1 MENRRGRGIT
11 GRLAVALAALAL
23 AGCASVA
30 PQDYAR
36 ETPVLDLKAYFD
48 GKVDAWGM
56 VQDRSGKV
64 IKRMTVEMTCT
75 WNGDVGTL
83 DERFT
88 YADGTK
94 ETRVWTIRKD
104 GNRYT
109 GTAADVV
116 GEAKGE
122 AAGNA
127 LRWNYVLD
135 AKREDGSTIHL
146 DMDDWMWLV
155 DDGTLVNRT
164 TFSKFGIR
172 FGEVT
177 IFFRKR

>member
-1 MENRRGRGIT
+1 VIRQIII
-11 GRLAVALAALAL
+11 VVLAL
-23 AGCASVA
+23 VLSACASVT
-30 PQDYAR
+30 PQDYAADK
-36 ETPVLDLKAYFD
+36 PVLDLRQYFT
-48 GKVDAWGM
+48 GKVDAWGI

-64 IKRMTVEMTCT
+64 IKRMSVEMTCT

-88 YADGTK
+88 YADGSK

-122 AAGNA
+122 SAGNA

-135 AKREDGSTIHL
+135 AKREDGGTVHL

-155 DDGTLVNRT
+155 DEKTLVNKT
-164 TFSKFGIR
+164 TFSKFGIKL
-172 FGEVT
+172 GEVT
-177 IFFRKR
+177 IFFRKH

>member
-1 MENRRGRGIT
+1 MIDRLILGIA
-11 GRLAVALAALAL
+11 GLVL

-30 PQDYAR
+30 PQDYASGR
-36 ETPVLDLKAYFD
+36 PVLDLKEYFD
-48 GKVDAWGM
+48 GQVDAWGI

-64 IKRMTVEMTCT
+64 IKRMVVEMTCT

-94 ETRVWTIRKD
+94 ETRVWTIRRD
-104 GNRYT
+104 GRRYT

-135 AKREDGSTIHL
+135 VPREGGGTVHL

-155 DDGTLVNRT
+155 DDRTLVNRAS
-164 TFSKFGIR
+164 FSKFGIR

>member
-1 MENRRGRGIT
+1 M
-11 GRLAVALAALAL
+11 LKKLLLAL
-23 AGCASVA
+23 TVLLLTSCASVT
-30 PQDYAR
+30 PQDYAAEKPR
-36 ETPVLDLKAYFD
+36 LDLKEYFN

-56 VQDRSGKV
+56 IQDRSGKV
-64 IKRMTVEMTCT
+64 TKRMYVEMTCT
-75 WNGDVGTL
+75 WVGEVGTL

-88 YADGTK
+88 YADGSK
-94 ETRVWTIRKD
+94 ETRIWTIRKSGD
-104 GNRYT
+104 TYV

-116 GEAKGE
+116 GEAKGV
-122 AAGNA
+122 AAGNT

-135 AKREDGSTIHL
+135 AKRDDGGTIHL

-155 DDGTLVNRT
+155 DEKTLINKT
-164 TFSKFGIR
+164 GFSKFGIK